1 MYKTITP
8 VTDSDFENYYK
19 CRWELL
25 RKPWNQP
32 VGSERD
38 EIEDS
43 SIHRM
48 VVSNNNTIAVG
59 RLHYIATTTAQI
71 RYLAVKKTYQRQG
84 VGKAIYSCL
93 EEEARNNQV
102 KLIILH
108 ARENAVSFYEKLGF
122 TVVKKTYLLFNEIQ
136 HYEMHKHL

>member
-8 VTDSDFENYYK
+8 VTASDFENYYK

-48 VVSNNNTIAVG
+48 VVCNNNAIAVG
-59 RLHYIATTTAQI
+59 RLHYIASTTAQI

-93 EEEARNNQV
+93 EEEARNNHV
-102 KLIILH
+102 KLIILN
-108 ARENAVSFYEKLGF
+108 ARENAVAFYEKLGF
-122 TVVKKTYLLFNEIQ
+122 TIVKKTYLLFNQIQ

>member
-48 VVSNNNTIAVG
+48 VVSNNNAIAVG
-59 RLHYIATTTAQI
+59 RLHYIASTTAQI